1 MKYLLDTHAFLWWM
15 TAPERLPRTVAG
27 LMQRDPGVIAFSSI
41 SAWEMAIKTSLGKL
55 KGVPLQE
62 LPGEVQAQGWRHLPF
77 TTDHAVRVADLP
89 AHHGDPFDRALI
101 AQAMVEDL
109 VLLSGDGIMKKYG
122 IRTIW

>member
-15 TAPERLPRTVAG
+15 TAPERLPRTVVG
-27 LMQRDPGVIAFSSI
+27 LMQSDPGVIAFSSI

-55 KGVPLQE
+55 KGVPLQD
-62 LPGEVQAQGWRHLPF
+62 LPGEVKAQGWQRLPF

-89 AHHGDPFDRALI
+89 AYHGDPFDRALI

-109 VLLSGDGIMKKYG
+109 VLLSADVALKQYD